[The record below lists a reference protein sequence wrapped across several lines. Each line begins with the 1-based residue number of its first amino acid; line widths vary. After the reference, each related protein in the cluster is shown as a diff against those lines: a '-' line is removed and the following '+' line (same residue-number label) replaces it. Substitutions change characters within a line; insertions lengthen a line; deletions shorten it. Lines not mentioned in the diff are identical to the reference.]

1 MAVNNFWRAREG
13 TFVVL
18 LALLWAFEILPGKF
32 WYAESLCLQLS
43 TNDMKIRFNPCMLAI
58 LRILLLSAWVQKNYQ
73 FIKRVR
79 VTRAQLKG
87 FCSNNYIWRLFLSAR
102 NYGLNSLASILTSC
116 TFNWCMESH
125 TPNVSLKMC
134 LTIPNSV
141 IALNMHLL
149 H

>member
-79 VTRAQLKG
+79 EQGHNSKASVPIITFG
-87 FCSNNYIWRLFLSAR
+87 GYFCLLEIMVWTHWRLFWLLAR
-102 NYGLNSLASILTSC
+102 LIDVWKVTHRTC
-116 TFNWCMESH
+116 RWRC
-125 TPNVSLKMC
+125 V
-134 LTIPNSV
+134 
-141 IALNMHLL
+141 
-149 H
+149 